1 VSLLS
6 EEDGPVHTLGRARAI
21 AVIAVAIAFSLG
33 TAVPAMA
40 AGGHARAAVHHHH
53 AHASKPRTKPKPK
66 PTAATT
72 APATA
77 QAPAATQMATGVIL
91 TCADQSLLPTP
102 ADVGRI
108 AAATLCLVNQL
119 RVAAGVAPLVS
130 NAALTAAAA
139 DQSAGAVAGDQA
151 SQVSRSDGLLD
162 RLEGVGYVQPGAA
175 FGAAENWSGA
185 DTPVTPAATVGVWQ
199 SNPELLANILD
210 PTFRDTGISVVAA
223 APAVLG
229 GASGGV
235 TYTEDFGAGT

>member
-1 VSLLS
+1 
-6 EEDGPVHTLGRARAI
+6 
-21 AVIAVAIAFSLG
+21 
-33 TAVPAMA
+33 MA
-40 AGGHARAAVHHHH
+40 AGGRAHGAGRHHHH
-53 AHASKPRTKPKPK
+53 AHASKPKPKPK
-66 PTAATT
+66 TTAAAT
-72 APATA
+72 APAA
-77 QAPAATQMATGVIL
+77 AKAPAAAQPPAGTQTPAAVIV
-91 TCADQSLLPTP
+91 TCPDQSLLPTP

-151 SQVSRSDGLLD
+151 GQVSRSDSLLD